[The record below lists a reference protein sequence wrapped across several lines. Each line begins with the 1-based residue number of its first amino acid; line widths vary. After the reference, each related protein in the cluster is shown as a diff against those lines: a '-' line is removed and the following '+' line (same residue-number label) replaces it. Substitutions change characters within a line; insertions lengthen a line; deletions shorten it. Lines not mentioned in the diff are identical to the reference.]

1 MMSSRNIKTRQNES
15 TIVFIIIHI
24 IVYERNVSRMVR
36 WQDKKINAMKYAVT
50 LQLTRA
56 FCTGW
61 SILSPHAEKRFD
73 NEKMWY
79 PWGLEIWCLLGL
91 MRSCYISAKK
101 TEFLSEDAVNVSTVE
116 GDATKCCNQ
125 VDY

>member
-50 LQLTRA
+50 LQLTWA

-61 SILSPHAEKRFD
+61 SILSAHAEKRFD
-73 NEKMWY
+73 NGKMWHRR
-79 PWGLEIWCLLGL
+79 GFEIWCPLGL
-91 MRSCYISAKK
+91 MRSCASE
-101 TEFLSEDAVNVSTVE
+101 TEKLF
-116 GDATKCCNQ
+116 C
-125 VDY
+125 